1 MAVLKRYNINNLKT
15 DQQNVKENFV
25 RDLRRTGKVVF
36 CVFWFMY
43 ALKHREYSPF

>member
-1 MAVLKRYNINNLKT
+1 MAGLKRYNINNLKT

-36 CVFWFMY
+36 CFLVHVCVK
-43 ALKHREYSPF
+43 AS